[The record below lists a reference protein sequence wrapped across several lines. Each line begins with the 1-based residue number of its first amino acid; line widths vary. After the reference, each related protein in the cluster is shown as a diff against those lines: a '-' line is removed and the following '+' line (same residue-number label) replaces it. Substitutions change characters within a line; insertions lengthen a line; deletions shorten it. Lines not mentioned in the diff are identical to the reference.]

1 MDAKGFGEGL
11 ANGHTRIE
19 RGVGILKDDSEFA
32 AVAGKGGG
40 AELAVVDWGAVKG
53 IVGDLAGRGLDEAQ
67 EHAGNGAFAGA
78 GFTDEAEGFATADC
92 EGDVVN
98 DAGKTVG
105 FAEVLGLEEIWGRWG
120 LVLHWGSL
128 SLEGS
133 GLGNSKGKPRFP
145 SGMTTR
151 KAKAKATAKAT
162 ATAGLSTTRPIKLY
176 ATTQTSKERSF
187 GTRFAP
193 VEMTVFGAGG
203 RKADSLR
210 E

>member
-32 AVAGKGGG
+32 AEAAKGAG
-40 AELAVVDWGAVKG
+40 AELAEVDWAAVKG

-92 EGDVVN
+92 EGNVVN

-105 FAEVLGLEEIWGRWG
+105 FAEVLGLEEIWRRWG

-133 GLGNSKGKPRFP
+133 GLGNSKGKSRFP
-145 SGMTTR
+145 SGRTTR
-151 KAKAKATAKAT
+151 KANAKARATTKANAKA
-162 ATAGLSTTRPIKLY
+162 R
-176 ATTQTSKERSF
+176 ATTE
-187 GTRFAP
+187 A
-193 VEMTVFGAGG
+193 
-203 RKADSLR
+203 KANPDSLR